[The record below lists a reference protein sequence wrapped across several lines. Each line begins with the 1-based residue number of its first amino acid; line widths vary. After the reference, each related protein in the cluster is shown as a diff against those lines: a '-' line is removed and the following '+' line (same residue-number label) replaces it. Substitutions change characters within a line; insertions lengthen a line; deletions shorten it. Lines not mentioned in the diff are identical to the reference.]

1 MEDASREGK
10 GREQSKSEM
19 KSEKEKR
26 KSQKITTSSFI
37 ILTNISQ
44 RVRSQTKVFFISVLS
59 SVPKSTNIWSENKKT
74 FKAKNRNGKK
84 VKCVMSLSTF
94 LTFAIRFISKYLF
107 LASCIPSCNVFWLS
121 SQWTTFLPKLILSFF
136 SSTWQGDHLEY
147 ASIWRKVQP
156 SKACRLPWEE
166 SGWGG
171 WWWKENRSF
180 SGNIIILQ
188 TKTRVLLLDE
198 IKLLPK

>member
-1 MEDASREGK
+1 MGRKTLKIKSQTINAGENFTSEKTFDLQVVLTVEDASREGK

-94 LTFAIRFISKYLF
+94 LTFAIRFISKYL
-107 LASCIPSCNVFWLS
+107 
-121 SQWTTFLPKLILSFF
+121 
-136 SSTWQGDHLEY
+136 
-147 ASIWRKVQP
+147 
-156 SKACRLPWEE
+156 
-166 SGWGG
+166 
-171 WWWKENRSF
+171 
-180 SGNIIILQ
+180 
-188 TKTRVLLLDE
+188 
-198 IKLLPK
+198 